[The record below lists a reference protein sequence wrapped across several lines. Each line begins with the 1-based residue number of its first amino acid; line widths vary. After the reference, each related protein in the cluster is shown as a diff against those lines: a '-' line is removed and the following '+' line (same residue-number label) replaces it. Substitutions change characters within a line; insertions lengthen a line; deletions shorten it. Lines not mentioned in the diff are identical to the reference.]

1 MNTQIIG
8 TRTYVNSKGVERPAV
23 VIETINMNP
32 KPYRVMVWGREVSA
46 WRYPGL
52 ALVAAR
58 RADATLG
65 LEAVKGQAERWAL
78 AQIADAVEELAEELA
93 E

>member
-65 LEAVKGQAERWAL
+65 LEAVK
-78 AQIADAVEELAEELA
+78 
-93 E
+93 